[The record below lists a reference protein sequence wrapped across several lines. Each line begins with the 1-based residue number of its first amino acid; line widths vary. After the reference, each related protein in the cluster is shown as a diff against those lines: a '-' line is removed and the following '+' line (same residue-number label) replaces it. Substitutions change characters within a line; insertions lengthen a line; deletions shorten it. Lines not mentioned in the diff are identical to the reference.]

1 MKQSEI
7 KSLSEDEL
15 RERVEAESTN
25 LAKLKFAHAVSPIE
39 NPVRIRHARRLVA
52 RLKTALRAKE
62 LTQQ

>member
-7 KSLSEDEL
+7 KSLSEGEL

-39 NPVRIRHARRLVA
+39 NPVRIRHARRSVA

-62 LTQQ
+62 LAQQ

>member
-7 KSLSEDEL
+7 NAMSEDEL
-15 RERVEAESTN
+15 QERVDSESAN
-25 LAKLKFAHAVSPIE
+25 LSKLKFAHAVSPIE

-62 LTQQ
+62 LAQQ

>member
-15 RERVEAESTN
+15 RERVEAETTN

-62 LTQQ
+62 LAQ